1 MDEID
6 KEAWA
11 KIEQII
17 METND
22 LKPLNK
28 ISYYSFIIGALKVMI
43 HTISRKEKWL
53 KEKNI
58 KEN

>member
-6 KEAWA
+6 KEAWG
-11 KIEQII
+11 KIEQIR

-43 HTISRKEKWL
+43 HTISTQYQEK
-53 KEKNI
+53 KNG
-58 KEN
+58 